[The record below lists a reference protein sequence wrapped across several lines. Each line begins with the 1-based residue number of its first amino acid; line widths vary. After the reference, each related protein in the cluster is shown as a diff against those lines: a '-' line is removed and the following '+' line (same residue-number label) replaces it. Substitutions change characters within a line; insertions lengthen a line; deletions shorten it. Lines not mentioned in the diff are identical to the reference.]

1 MIDAIIIIFI
11 IYYIY
16 KKANQKSSKTLLYQ
30 MFSVQK
36 FSNIKEIAYEGDI
49 VYIRADGK
57 GENFL
62 FAVKNSPTG
71 ITQNLINRIKEK
83 SQQLHIHNVIFVT
96 TSISDVNV
104 IRNLK
109 ANNIKYWD
117 NTTIKSFL
125 MPNLNTENAINNTS
139 KPTILSTSDTS
150 NDKCKIEPSSYDP
163 IQEGEYKV
171 GSIFSGLFD
180 KPDRL

>member
-1 MIDAIIIIFI
+1 MIDVIIIIFI

-16 KKANQKSSKTLLYQ
+16 KKANQKSSKTLLYE
-30 MFSVQK
+30 MFKFQR

-62 FAVKNSPTG
+62 FVVKNMPTG

-83 SQQLHIHNVIFVT
+83 SNQLHIHNVIFVT
-96 TSISDVNV
+96 SSLSDVNI
-104 IRNLK
+104 IRTLK
-109 ANNIKYWD
+109 TNNIKYWD
-117 NTTIKSFL
+117 NATIKSFL
-125 MPNLNTENAINNTS
+125 IPNLDTENAINNVPE
-139 KPTILSTSDTS
+139 PTILSTSDTS
-150 NDKCKIEPSSYDP
+150 NDKCKIEKSSFDP
-163 IQEGEYKV
+163 IQEGEHKV

>member
-1 MIDAIIIIFI
+1 MIDAIIIIFV

-30 MFSVQK
+30 MFNVK
-36 FSNIKEIAYEGDI
+36 NFSNIKEVAYEGDV

-62 FAVKNSPTG
+62 FVVKNNPIG
-71 ITQNLINRIKEK
+71 ITPILIQNIKIK
-83 SQQLHIHNVIFVT
+83 AQQMHLHNIVFVT
-96 TSISDVNV
+96 SAITDLNI
-104 IRNLK
+104 IRLLK
-109 ANNIKYWD
+109 SNNIKVWD
-117 NTTIKSFL
+117 NATLKSFL
-125 MPNLNTENAINNTS
+125 NPGLDNDNTITTIE

-150 NDKCKIEPSSYDP
+150 NDKCKIEPSSYNP
-163 IQEGEYKV
+163 IQEGEHKV

-180 KPDRL
+180 KPERL

>member
-1 MIDAIIIIFI
+1 MIDLIILIAV

-16 KKANQKSSKTLLYQ
+16 KKVNQQNSKALLYQ
-30 MFSVQK
+30 VFNVKK
-36 FSNIKEIAYEGDI
+36 FSNIKEVGYEADM

-62 FAVKNSPTG
+62 FVVKNNSIG
-71 ITQNLINRIKEK
+71 INSTQINNMKLKAQQCHVHNIVFVTNIINDLNLIRE
-83 SQQLHIHNVIFVT
+83 
-96 TSISDVNV
+96 
-104 IRNLK
+104 LK
-109 ANNIKYWD
+109 INNIKFWD
-117 NTTIKSFL
+117 SATLKSFL
-125 MPNLNTENAINNTS
+125 NSNIDTESTEINKP

-150 NDKCKIEPSSYDP
+150 NDTCNIDPSSYNP
-163 IQEGEYKV
+163 IQEGEHKV